1 MQALGSVM
9 TNKYSEGYPGQRYYG
24 GNEFIDMS
32 GISFPKP
39 SIHCASAYIHTP
51 LRTRAHAHTQ
61 NLDAVHANG
70 ESENLCRDRAL
81 ETFKLNPEEWG
92 VNVQALSG
100 SPANFQVYTAL
111 MKPHDR
117 IMGLDLPHGGHLS
130 HGFEIP
136 GVLLL
141 HSFPMWGSLLVAKTT
156 FLTCCPACPCFCR
169 QKDQRHVPVFR
180 AGT

>member
-1 MQALGSVM
+1 M
-9 TNKYSEGYPGQRYYG
+9 
-24 GNEFIDMS
+24 
-32 GISFPKP
+32 
-39 SIHCASAYIHTP
+39 
-51 LRTRAHAHTQ
+51 
-61 NLDAVHANG
+61 HANG

-92 VNVQALSG
+92 VNVQPLSG

-141 HSFPMWGSLLVAKTT
+141 PSFPMWGSLLVAKTT
-156 FLTCCPACPCFCR
+156 FLTCCPACPVSAGKKISATSLYFE
-169 QKDQRHVPVFR
+169 QVPDLHLEPPSCASCAVTNDGCCIACLNGASASVRPHACVASLLCAFR
-180 AGT
+180 AIFLCVG